1 MGPFLIRENL
11 FSVFYLKMAEK
22 NRRFYQIMYVSLS
35 LKRLKINVNLHS
47 CDDVATTTA
56 QSETTRKQQLR

>member
-1 MGPFLIRENL
+1 
-11 FSVFYLKMAEK
+11 MAEK
-22 NRRFYQIMYVSLS
+22 NRRIYQLMYVFRS